1 MRARKPDEATAA
13 KKGDPPFRV
22 CLLWRHPL
30 VASSFR
36 ASVDPE
42 RFDVTDVRLTEPTA
56 VDTDAAYETDIPL
69 VVVESA
75 VEREMGVCARAWTP

>member
-56 VDTDAAYETDIPL
+56 VDTEAA
-69 VVVESA
+69 
-75 VEREMGVCARAWTP
+75 